1 MERRAVIFDMDGVL
15 IDSYHAHMLAW
26 MKLGEK
32 LGSPITEAQ
41 FVPTFGR
48 RNPEIFHTLWPGLIP
63 DDQADYW
70 SRWKEQAYRDIVT
83 ARFPEMDGAR
93 ELLDALKA
101 AGFALAIGSSGPPE
115 NVEVAL
121 KGLGRAHLFDAIV
134 NSHEVTRGKP
144 DPEVFL
150 KAAAKLRIEPNCCAV
165 VEDSKAGLEAAERAG
180 MTPIAVTGTFGRQE
194 LAGHAALV
202 VENLRGLSPETIA
215 RLIDAKAQGGALH
228 PRAKSK

>member
-1 MERRAVIFDMDGVL
+1 MHRRAVIFDMDGVL
-15 IDSYHAHMLAW
+15 VDSYRAHMQAW
-26 MKLGEK
+26 MKLGER
-32 LGSPITEAQ
+32 LGRPITEAQ

-70 SRWKEQAYRDIVT
+70 SRWKEQTYRDIVT
-83 ARFPEMDGAR
+83 ARFPEMPGAR

-121 KGLGRAHLFDAIV
+121 HGLGRAHLFDAIV

-150 KAAAKLRIEPNCCAV
+150 KAAAKLRIEPKRCAV
-165 VEDSKAGLEAAERAG
+165 VEDSKAGLDAAQAAG
-180 MTPIAVTGTFGRQE
+180 MTPIALVGTFARHE

-202 VENLRGLSPETIA
+202 VDSLKELAPEKIA
-215 RLIDAKAQGGALH
+215 ALIDANV
-228 PRAKSK
+228 